1 MLGLFRA
8 RSAALADKIESFFKR
23 PKVAPIIPVHKGEYV
38 VSAGEMFLT
47 PTGWSW
53 DRSDAL
59 VLHTFADAEKIRLK
73 LLGRDDKL
81 DGLFSVLF
89 YLKGDS

>member
-1 MLGLFRA
+1 MLGLFNEGSR
-8 RSAALADKIESFFKR
+8 RLADKIEGFFR
-23 PKVAPIIPVHKGEYV
+23 RRSLLTPASKGDYV
-38 VSAGEMFLT
+38 VVAGDMFLT

-53 DRSDAL
+53 DRWDAL
-59 VLHTFADAEKIRLK
+59 VFRSFADAEKVRLK

-89 YLKGDS
+89 YLKEVS